1 MEIMEKLTILAD
13 SAKYD
18 VSCSSSGAKNKNY
31 ATIGNSSPAGC
42 CHSFSED
49 GRCISLLKVL
59 FTNYCINDCKYC
71 HCRVSNDIPRAS
83 FTPRELAELF
93 IGFYRRNYVEGLFL
107 SSGIVK
113 SPDHTAELLLETLT
127 IIRREYGFSGYVHVK
142 AIPGADL
149 KLIYQLGLMADRMS
163 ANIELPSE
171 QSLKLLAPDKSR
183 EKVLAPI
190 KQIQKG
196 IIARKEEL
204 VLYKKAPAFV
214 PAGQSTQMIVG
225 VTNDSDYKILRLTES
240 LYNKFSLKRVY
251 FSAYIPLGNHPAL
264 PNTSPPL
271 LREHRLYQ
279 ADWLL
284 RFYGFS
290 AEEIISEDKPFLDP
304 LLDPKCNW
312 AMNNLHLFPVEV
324 NTAPYEMLLRVP
336 GIGVKSAR
344 RIMAARRGTRLD
356 FDDLKRLGVVMKR
369 ATYFITCK
377 GKYFY
382 NALKMRE
389 SFIYNSLTNALPA
402 HITENPTQLSLFQA
416 TDTPTGDSALFFRE
430 EKIKCLTGQI

>member
-1 MEIMEKLTILAD
+1 MELSEKLTILAD

-18 VSCSSSGAKNKNY
+18 VSCSSSGAKSKND
-31 ATIGNSSPAGC
+31 ALIGNTSPAGC

-71 HCRVSNDIPRAS
+71 HCRSSNDIPRAA

-93 IGFYRRNYVEGLFL
+93 IGFYKRNYVEGLFL

-113 SPDHTAELLLETLT
+113 SPDYTAELLLETL
-127 IIRREYGFSGYVHVK
+127 ILIRREYGFAGYIHVK
-142 AIPGADL
+142 AIPGADSR
-149 KLIYQLGLMADRMS
+149 LIYRLGLLADRMS

-171 QSLKLLAPDKSR
+171 ASLRLLAPQKSR

-190 KQIQKG
+190 RQIQTG
-196 IIARKEEL
+196 IQSNREEL
-204 VLYKKAPAFV
+204 TLYKHAPKFV

-225 VTNDSDYKILRLTES
+225 ATADSDYKIIRLTEG
-240 LYNKFSLKRVY
+240 LYNKYNLKRVY
-251 FSAYIPLGNHPAL
+251 FSAYIPIGNHPAL
-264 PNTSPPL
+264 PRHSPPL

-284 RFYGFS
+284 RFYGFR
-290 AEEIISEDKPFLDP
+290 AEEILSEDKPFLDP

-312 AMNNLHLFPVEV
+312 AMNNLSLFPVEV

-344 RIMAARRGTRLD
+344 RIMMARKGTQLD
-356 FDDLKRLGVVMKR
+356 FDALKRLGVVLKR
-369 ATYFITCK
+369 AAYFITCK
-377 GKYFY
+377 GKYMY
-382 NALKMRE
+382 SALKME
-389 SFIYNSLTNALPA
+389 HDFIYSSLTASLPPGQL
-402 HITENPTQLSLFQA
+402 ENPTQLSLFA
-416 TDTPTGDSALFFRE
+416 PSRLAL
-430 EKIKCLTGQI
+430 K

>member
-1 MEIMEKLTILAD
+1 MELMEKLQILAD

-18 VSCSSSGAKNKNY
+18 VSCSSSGTTRK
-31 ATIGNSSPAGC
+31 TEDIIGNAAPAGC

-71 HCRVSNDIPRAS
+71 HCRASNDIPRAA
-83 FTPRELAELF
+83 FTPKELAELF
-93 IGFYRRNYVEGLFL
+93 IGFYKRNYVEGLFL

-113 SPDHTAELLLETLT
+113 SPDYTAELLLETLKL
-127 IIRREYGFSGYVHVK
+127 IRHTYGFSGYIHVK
-142 AIPGADL
+142 AIPGADSRI
-149 KLIYQLGLMADRMS
+149 IYAMGLLADRMS

-171 QSLKLLAPDKSR
+171 ESLRLLAPQKTR
-183 EKVLAPI
+183 EKVLMPI
-190 KQIQKG
+190 KAIQAG
-196 IIARKEEL
+196 IVNNKNEIT
-204 VLYKKAPAFV
+204 LYKHAPKFV

-225 VTNDSDYKILRLTES
+225 ATGDSDYQILRLTEG

-264 PNTSPPL
+264 PRQAPPL

-284 RFYGFS
+284 RFYGFK
-290 AEEIISEDKPFLDP
+290 AEEIIDEKHPFLDT

-312 AMNNLHLFPVEV
+312 AMNNLALFPVEI
-324 NTAPYEMLLRVP
+324 NSAPYEMLLRVP

-344 RIMAARRGTRLD
+344 RIAVARRGVRLD
-356 FDDLKRLGVVMKR
+356 FDALKRLGVVLKR
-369 ATYFITCK
+369 AAYFITCD
-377 GKYFY
+377 GKYMY
-382 NALKMRE
+382 SALKMQE
-389 SFIYNSLTNALPA
+389 SFIYNSLTAALPPQA
-402 HITENPTQLSLFQA
+402 IENPVQMNLF
-416 TDTPTGDSALFFRE
+416 GEIERME
-430 EKIKCLTGQI
+430 RIKCLTGEI

>member
-1 MEIMEKLTILAD
+1 MELSEKLTILAD

-18 VSCSSSGAKNKNY
+18 VSCSSSGAKHSNNSV
-31 ATIGNSSPAGC
+31 IGNASPAGC

-59 FTNYCINDCKYC
+59 FTNHCINDCKYC
-71 HCRVSNDIPRAS
+71 HCRASNDIPRAA

-113 SPDHTAELLLETLT
+113 SPDHTAELLLQTLT
-127 IIRREYGFSGYVHVK
+127 IIRREYGFSGYIHVK
-142 AIPGADL
+142 AIPGADAR
-149 KLIYQLGLMADRMS
+149 LIYQLGLLADRMS

-171 QSLKLLAPDKSR
+171 QSLKLLAPQKSR
-183 EKVLAPI
+183 EKVLSPI
-190 KQIQKG
+190 KQIQQG
-196 IIARKEEL
+196 IVARKEEL
-204 VLYKKAPAFV
+204 VLYKHAPAFV

-225 VTNDSDYKILRLTES
+225 ATNDSDYKILRLTEA

-264 PNTSPPL
+264 PSTAPPL

-290 AEEIISEDKPFLDP
+290 ADEIINEDKPFLDP

-324 NTAPYEMLLRVP
+324 NSAPYEMLLRVP

-344 RIMAARRGTRLD
+344 RIMMARRGTRLD
-356 FDDLKRLGVVMKR
+356 FDALKRLGAVMKR
-369 ATYFITCK
+369 ATYFITCN
-377 GKYFY
+377 GKYFH

-389 SFIYNSLTNALPA
+389 SFIYNSLTNLLPE
-402 HITENPTQLSLFQA
+402 HISENPTQLSLFSA
-416 TDTPTGDSALFFRE
+416 LDTPRGDSALFFRE
-430 EKIKCLTGQI
+430 EKTKCLTGEI